1 MEDAKR
7 SPSSIRSR
15 KRLTAY
21 PLNGVSITSPNMAN
35 WNKNATFEGMRYQ
48 KSLVADENFDKF
60 ENPDKFERTDRAAA
74 E

>member
-1 MEDAKR
+1 
-7 SPSSIRSR
+7 
-15 KRLTAY
+15 
-21 PLNGVSITSPNMAN
+21 MAN
-35 WNKNATFEGMRYQ
+35 GNKSATFVGMRYQ